1 MLEKDGMAKSYDL
14 IIVGAGMVGAL
25 SAILLAKSSLRI
37 ALVDKHNGE
46 YRLSTPPAYDARVSA
61 ISSQSKSLLETA
73 DVWQGIPK
81 GRVASYDNMVVWD
94 GLGDGYIDFNA
105 DTTAMP
111 ELGHLVENAV
121 LNQQLMAQV
130 RQSKNID
137 LYLGDTL
144 DSHDL
149 NESGVRAELA
159 SGHVLEAQ
167 AMVAADGAMSKLRT
181 ENAFDTI
188 EWDYGHTAIV
198 ATLEIGQPHEN
209 TAWQSFGEEGILAF
223 LPLPSVDQKHLVS
236 IVWSVPPKEAD
247 ALMTLDVDAFCRRLY
262 YAIGK
267 RFDVLGVTQTRQ
279 SIPLRQRHAKTYVKP
294 GIVLIGDAAHTIH
307 PLAGQ
312 GANLGFSDVKGL
324 VDVLSKAHRRGEPL
338 GSTKVLRRYE
348 RSRMLDNMAMSAGM
362 EAFKRLFST
371 QQPVFVQL
379 RNIGM
384 KRFNRDVSLKKK
396 LIARAAG
403 LSSFS

>member
-1 MLEKDGMAKSYDL
+1 MAKSYDL

-46 YRLSTPPAYDARVSA
+46 YRLSTPPAYDSRVSA
-61 ISSQSKSLLETA
+61 ISSQSKTLLDTA
-73 DVWQGIPK
+73 GVWQNRI
-81 GRVASYDNMVVWD
+81 ASYDNMVVWD

-105 DTTAMP
+105 ETTAMP

-121 LNQQLMAQV
+121 LNQQLMAKIRGV
-130 RQSKNID
+130 KNID
-137 LYLGDTL
+137 LYLEDTV
-144 DSHDL
+144 DSHEL
-149 NESGVRAELA
+149 SESGVRAELS

-167 AMVAADGAMSKLRT
+167 AIVAADGAMSKLRT

-198 ATLEIGQPHEN
+198 ATIEIDRSHQN

-223 LPLPSVDQKHLVS
+223 LPLPSVEQKHFVS
-236 IVWSVPPKEAD
+236 IVWSVPPQEAESLM
-247 ALMTLDVDAFCRRLY
+247 ALEADAFCRRLN

-267 RFDVLGVTQTRQ
+267 RFDVLSVTQARQ
-279 SIPLRQRHAKTYVKP
+279 SIPLRQRHAKEYVKP

-312 GANLGFSDVKGL
+312 GANLGFSDVKSL
-324 VDVLSKAHRRGEPL
+324 VAVLSKAHRRGECL
-338 GSTKVLRRYE
+338 GASHVLRRYQ
-348 RSRMLDNMAMSAGM
+348 RARMLDNIAMSAGM

-371 QQPVFVQL
+371 QQPMLVQL
-379 RNIGM
+379 RNMGM
-384 KRFNRDVSLKKK
+384 KRFNHDVSLKKK

-403 LSSFS
+403 LASFS